1 MPDVER
7 ITGGSYAATRSA
19 IMMNWAG
26 GRMLTMGIVRTEVS
40 HAALGAAG
48 HACES
53 LPRKYQRQKQRQP
66 HIDDPAQFHSNTNIT
81 SQSAYYT

>member
-7 ITGGSYAATRSA
+7 ITGGGYAATRTA
-19 IMMNWAG
+19 IMVNGAG
-26 GRMLTMGIVRTEVS
+26 GGVLTMGIVRTEVS

-48 HACES
+48 HARES
-53 LPRKYQRQKQRQP
+53 LPRKYQRQKQRQS
-66 HIDDPAQFHSNTNIT
+66 HIEDPAQFHSSANIT